1 MPPIFAPMPAQPH
14 DHIIPFS
21 ESEKTKKEQ
30 VAEMFDKIAGKYD
43 FMNRFLSART
53 DVSWRKKA
61 INSLKK
67 HQPQYIL
74 DIATGTGDMAIRSF
88 KMLNPKQITGVDIST
103 QMLEEGR
110 KKIEKLG
117 LSQHIK
123 LEKGDSENLHFAD
136 ASFDAVMAAFG
147 VRNFENLEKGLSE
160 MRRVLKPGGQLCI
173 IEFSRPKP
181 AFINSLYQLYMSVV
195 APQIA
200 KAFKQDKQA
209 YQYLNKSAKAFP
221 ERKDFTAILDK
232 VGFKNSGYKALTFGM
247 CCIYSASK

>member
-1 MPPIFAPMPAQPH
+1 MPAQPH

-21 ESEKTKKEQ
+21 ESDKTKKEQ

-67 HQPQYIL
+67 GQPQHIL
-74 DIATGTGDMAIRSF
+74 DIATGTGDMAIRAC
-88 KMLNPKQITGVDIST
+88 KMLKPKQVTGVDISA

-117 LSQHIK
+117 ISGQIQ
-123 LEKGDSENLHFAD
+123 LEKGDSENLHFNND
-136 ASFDAVMAAFG
+136 SFDAVMAAFG
-147 VRNFENLEKGLSE
+147 VRNFENLEQGLSE
-160 MRRVLKPGGQLCI
+160 MLRVMKPGGQLCI

-181 AFINSLYQLYMSVV
+181 AFINNLYQLYMSIV

-200 KAFKQDKQA
+200 RAF
-209 YQYLNKSAKAFP
+209 
-221 ERKDFTAILDK
+221 
-232 VGFKNSGYKALTFGM
+232 
-247 CCIYSASK
+247 

>member
-1 MPPIFAPMPAQPH
+1 
-14 DHIIPFS
+14 
-21 ESEKTKKEQ
+21 
-30 VAEMFDKIAGKYD
+30 MFDKIAGKYD

-67 HQPQYIL
+67 GQPQHIL
-74 DIATGTGDMAIRSF
+74 DIATGTGNMAIRAC
-88 KMLNPKQITGVDIST
+88 KMLKPKQVTGVDISA

-117 LSQHIK
+117 ISGQIQ
-123 LEKGDSENLHFAD
+123 LEKGDSENLHFNND
-136 ASFDAVMAAFG
+136 SFDAVMAAFG
-147 VRNFENLEKGLSE
+147 VRNFENLEQGLSE
-160 MRRVLKPGGQLCI
+160 MLRVMKPGGQLCI

-181 AFINSLYQLYMSVV
+181 AFINNLYQLYMSIV

-200 KAFKQDKQA
+200 RAFKQDKQA

-221 ERKDFTAILDK
+221 ERKDFTLILDK
-232 VGFKNSGYKALTFGM
+232 VGFKNTSYKALTFGM
-247 CCIYSASK
+247 CCIYSATK

>member
-1 MPPIFAPMPAQPH
+1 MSIQPH
-14 DHIIPFS
+14 DSIIPFS
-21 ESEKTKKEQ
+21 ESDKSKKEQ

-61 INSLKK
+61 INSLKE

-74 DIATGTGDMAIRSF
+74 DIATGTGDMAIRAY
-88 KMLNPKQITGVDIST
+88 KMLNPTHVTGIDIST
-103 QMLEEGR
+103 QMLEEGH
-110 KKIEKLG
+110 KKVEKLG
-117 LSQHIK
+117 LSSVIN
-123 LEKGDSENLHFAD
+123 LEKGDSENLHLNNN
-136 ASFDAVMAAFG
+136 SFDVVMAAFG

-160 MRRVLKPGGQLCI
+160 MLRVMKPGGQLCI
-173 IEFSRPKP
+173 IEFSRPRP
-181 AFINSLYQLYMSVV
+181 AFINNLYQMYMSIV

-221 ERKDFTAILDK
+221 ERNEFTTILEQ
-232 VGFKNSGYKALTFGM
+232 VGFKKTKYRALTFGM
-247 CCIYSASK
+247 CCIYSGTK

>member
-1 MPPIFAPMPAQPH
+1 
-14 DHIIPFS
+14 
-21 ESEKTKKEQ
+21 
-30 VAEMFDKIAGKYD
+30 MFDKIAGKYD

-67 HQPQYIL
+67 GQPQHIL
-74 DIATGTGDMAIRSF
+74 DIATGTGDMAIRAC
-88 KMLNPKQITGVDIST
+88 KMLKPKQVTGVDISA

-117 LSQHIK
+117 ISGQIQ
-123 LEKGDSENLHFAD
+123 LEKGDSENLHFNND
-136 ASFDAVMAAFG
+136 SFDAVMAAFG
-147 VRNFENLEKGLSE
+147 VRNFENLEQGLSE
-160 MRRVLKPGGQLCI
+160 MLRVMKPGGQLCI

-181 AFINSLYQLYMSVV
+181 AFINNLYQLYMSIV

-200 KAFKQDKQA
+200 RAFKQDKQA

-221 ERKDFTAILDK
+221 ERKDFTLILDK
-232 VGFKNSGYKALTFGM
+232 VGFKNTSYKALTFGM
-247 CCIYSASK
+247 CCIYSATK

>member
-1 MPPIFAPMPAQPH
+1 MSAQPH

-21 ESEKTKKEQ
+21 ESDKTKKEQ

-67 HQPQYIL
+67 GNPKFIL
-74 DIATGTGDMAIRSF
+74 DIATGTGDMAIRANE
-88 KMLNPKQITGVDIST
+88 MLNPTKVTGVDIST
-103 QMLEEGR
+103 QMLEEGK
-110 KKIEKLG
+110 KKIARLG
-117 LSQHIK
+117 LSDKIE
-123 LEKGDSENLHFAD
+123 LEKGDSESLRFEDDH
-136 ASFDAVMAAFG
+136 FDAVMAAFG

-160 MRRVLKPGGQLCI
+160 MRRVMIPGGQLCI
-173 IEFSRPKP
+173 IEFSRPRP
-181 AFINSLYQLYMSVV
+181 AFINNLYQLYMSGV

-209 YQYLNKSAKAFP
+209 YQYLNNSAKAFP
-221 ERKDFTAILDK
+221 ERKNFTAILDK
-232 VGFKNSGYKALTFGM
+232 VGFKNTNYKALTFGM
-247 CCIYSASK
+247 CCIYTATK

>member
-1 MPPIFAPMPAQPH
+1 MPAQPH

-61 INSLKK
+61 INSLRKK
-67 HQPQYIL
+67 QPQYIL
-74 DIATGTGDMAIRSF
+74 DIATGTGDMAIRATR
-88 KMLNPKQITGVDIST
+88 MLNPKQVVGVDISG
-103 QMLEEGR
+103 QMLAEGR

-117 LSQHIK
+117 LNSQIQ
-123 LEKGDSENLHFAD
+123 LEKGDSENLHFSD
-136 ASFDAVMAAFG
+136 NSFDVTMAAFG

-173 IEFSRPKP
+173 IEFSRPRP
-181 AFINSLYQLYMSVV
+181 AFINNLYQFYMSLV

-232 VGFKNSGYKALTFGM
+232 VGFKQTSYKALTFGM
-247 CCIYSASK
+247 CCIYSATK

>member
-1 MPPIFAPMPAQPH
+1 
-14 DHIIPFS
+14 
-21 ESEKTKKEQ
+21 
-30 VAEMFDKIAGKYD
+30 MFDKIAGKYD

-67 HQPQYIL
+67 GQPQHIL
-74 DIATGTGDMAIRSF
+74 DIATGTGDMAIRAC
-88 KMLNPKQITGVDIST
+88 KMLKPKQVTGVDISA

-117 LSQHIK
+117 ISGQIQ
-123 LEKGDSENLHFAD
+123 LEKGDSENLHFNND
-136 ASFDAVMAAFG
+136 SFDAVMAAFG
-147 VRNFENLEKGLSE
+147 VRNFENLEQGLSE
-160 MRRVLKPGGQLCI
+160 MLRVMKPGGQLCI

-181 AFINSLYQLYMSVV
+181 AFINNLYQLYMSIV

-200 KAFKQDKQA
+200 RAFKQDKQA

-221 ERKDFTAILDK
+221 ERKDFTSILDK
-232 VGFKNSGYKALTFGM
+232 VGFKNTSYKALTFGM
-247 CCIYSASK
+247 CCIYSATK

>member
-1 MPPIFAPMPAQPH
+1 MPAQPH
-14 DHIIPFS
+14 DHIIPFG

-61 INSLKK
+61 IRSLQKY
-67 HQPQYIL
+67 HPQTIL
-74 DIATGTGDMAIRSF
+74 DIATGTGDMAIRASQ
-88 KMLNPKQITGVDIST
+88 MLSPVQVTGVDISI
-103 QMLEEGR
+103 QMLEEGK
-110 KKIEKLG
+110 KKIEKLN
-117 LSQHIK
+117 LQNSIQ

-136 ASFDAVMAAFG
+136 NSFDVVMAAFG

-160 MRRVLKPGGQLCI
+160 MHRVMKPGGHLCI
-173 IEFSRPKP
+173 IEFSRPRP
-181 AFINSLYQLYMSVV
+181 AFINNIYQAYMGVV

-200 KAFKQDKQA
+200 QAFKQDKEA

-221 ERKDFTAILDK
+221 ERKEFTAILDK
-232 VGFKNSGYKALTFGM
+232 VGFKNTSYQALTFGM
-247 CCIYSASK
+247 CCIYTGTKLAN